1 MEYNVLWIDDEYK
14 RQKDFI
20 GYAEQEDINI
30 TAFESHEEG
39 IQHLEKE
46 LNAYHA
52 VILDA
57 KVLKN
62 QNDRRPGLQGLTAS
76 RDKLIQLNEKVY
88 LPWFIFTGQPD
99 YTDSRDFREIFGDF
113 YIKGTDNETLLNDI
127 KEAIEQKEEFILQKK
142 YEMVF
147 EVCTPE
153 YHLEDIHGR
162 VMEVL
167 KSLEA
172 SPDGINTKDL
182 FNPLR
187 KIVEKLFAAFNKFD
201 LLPDEVHN
209 GNGSINKSCNFLSG
223 KNDDYEIHTE
233 ILPPVITRTLW
244 NSLQIIQD
252 ASHADE
258 KLHLKVDEHV
268 QELNTGFLYKGI
280 VYQLL
285 DVLVWFKRFIDT
297 NPEKNNWTA
306 LNPPSGD
313 EGGYKG
319 MIRKDPLNNY
329 YCGKFVLNYQYT
341 QENFSIGTEIQILEY
356 QANTNMNTNFYY
368 PYYAKKFIRIKN

>member
-1 MEYNVLWIDDEYK
+1 MEYKVLWIDDEFK
-14 RQKDFI
+14 TQKDFI

-39 IQHLEKE
+39 IQHLEKD
-46 LNAYHA
+46 LDAFHA

-57 KVLKN
+57 KVLQN
-62 QNDRRPGLQGLTAS
+62 QNDTRPGLNGLTAS

-113 YIKGTDNETLLNDI
+113 YIKGTDNEILLNDL

-142 YEMVF
+142 YEAVF

-153 YHLEDIHGR
+153 YHLEDIRSR
-162 VMEVL
+162 VMETL
-167 KSLEA
+167 KSLEV
-172 SPDGINTKDL
+172 SPAAKNTRDL

-187 KIVEKLFAAFNKFD
+187 KIIEQLFAAFNKFE
-201 LLPDEVHN
+201 LLPDEVHK

-223 KNDDYEIHTE
+223 KNDDYELHAE

-268 QELNTGFLYKGI
+268 QKLNTDFLHKSV

-285 DVLVWFKRFIDT
+285 DVLVWFKKFIDS
-297 NPEKNNWTA
+297 NPQRNNWTA
-306 LNPPSGD
+306 LKLPPDD
-313 EGGYKG
+313 EEVYKG
-319 MIRKDPLNNY
+319 MIRQDTLGNY
-329 YCGKFVLNYQYT
+329 YCGEFALNYQYT
-341 QENFSIGTEIQILEY
+341 QENFTVGSEIQILEY
-356 QANTNMNTNFYY
+356 QENTNPHTNLYY
-368 PYYAKKFIRIKN
+368 PYYAKKFVSIN